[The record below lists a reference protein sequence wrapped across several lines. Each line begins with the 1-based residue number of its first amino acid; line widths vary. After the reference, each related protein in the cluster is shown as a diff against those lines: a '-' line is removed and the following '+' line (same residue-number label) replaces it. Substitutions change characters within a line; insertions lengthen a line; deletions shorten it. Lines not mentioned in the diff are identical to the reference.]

1 MKGCVYLVFVY
12 IILSAIL
19 LYYAIKYGIR
29 DGLIDHDSNKEKLI
43 YLNKSANLFEE
54 IGDLYSAV
62 AKEDK
67 SKAKSIYDKSL
78 DVLLSEVE
86 PNEKYNAMVELKKQ
100 IINLKDG

>member
-1 MKGCVYLVFVY
+1 MKGCAYLVFVY
-12 IILSAIL
+12 IILSSIL

-29 DGLIDHDSNKEKLI
+29 NGLIDHDVNKEKLI
-43 YLNKSANLFEE
+43 YLSKSANLVEE
-54 IGDLYSAV
+54 IGDLYSTMAQ
-62 AKEDK
+62 EDE

-86 PNEKYNAMVELKKQ
+86 PNEKYNTMVELKKQ

>member
-1 MKGCVYLVFVY
+1 MKDCVYLVFIY

-29 DGLIDHDSNKEKLI
+29 DGLIDHDANKEKLI
-43 YLNKSANLFEE
+43 YLNKSANLVEE
-54 IGDLYSAV
+54 IGYLYSTMAQ
-62 AKEDK
+62 EDET
-67 SKAKSIYDKSL
+67 KAKSIYDRSL

-86 PNEKYNAMVELKKQ
+86 PNEKYNTMIELKKQ